1 LNYIEKSYLDKIGP
15 YLTNFQPKSDDLWNC
30 KCPYCGDSSKNSRKT
45 RGYFF
50 TGTDD
55 NCVYSCRNCD
65 ITVPLAQFLK
75 DHFPSYHSQFKLDM
89 FSKKEQKLVIKP
101 VKKEPDKRIQTLRQK
116 IRTIPGSYVSISE
129 LDKSHKARQYID
141 GRDLPDISDLGYVDD
156 FCRYVAEMTN
166 NHERYEKLPK
176 DARIIIP
183 LKLPDGTLI
192 GFQGR
197 AVNDSGMRYITIKIP
212 DMSDDY
218 VKIYGLDRF
227 NKDKFGFV
235 VEGPFDSKFL
245 PNCIAMCGASLDM
258 NVVKRELIIPEKTI
272 VVIDNEPRNKQIV
285 ERMYAYTDAGFR
297 IYVPPVNLNTIHKD
311 INKMYQNGWTKS
323 QLVELFLKNSHTS
336 IKAKLA
342 INQWKRV

>member
-1 LNYIEKSYLDKIGP
+1 
-15 YLTNFQPKSDDLWNC
+15 
-30 KCPYCGDSSKNSRKT
+30 
-45 RGYFF
+45 
-50 TGTDD
+50 
-55 NCVYSCRNCD
+55 
-65 ITVPLAQFLK
+65 
-75 DHFPSYHSQFKLDM
+75 M
-89 FSKKEQKLVIKP
+89 FSKKEQKLVTKQKP
-101 VKKEPDKRIQTLRQK
+101 APDRRTETLRQK
-116 IRTIPGSYVSISE
+116 LKTIPGISSIIPLSQ

-166 NHERYEKLPK
+166 NNPRFEKLAK

-183 LKLPDGTLI
+183 LKTPDGRMM

-197 AVNDSGMRYITIKIP
+197 AVNDTGMRYITIKIP
-212 DMSDDY
+212 DMEDEY
-218 VKIYGLDRF
+218 VKIYGLERF
-227 NKDKFGFV
+227 KKDKFGFV

-285 ERMYAYTDAGFR
+285 DRMYAYAEAGFR
-297 IYVPPVNLNTIHKD
+297 IYVPPVSLNTLHKD
-311 INKMYQNGWTKS
+311 INKMSQNGWTKS

-336 IKAKLA
+336 IKAKIA
-342 INQWKRV
+342 INNWKKVL